1 MAGPPA
7 AGPSAREAALPRL
20 SVHKQRIEPFEIRY
34 RAEGNTRRPAHGHA
48 PLVTVAI
55 GEADRLTMRVASG
68 HPVRTLW
75 VGTFD
80 RADDSGVPL
89 DGGDQFDCLADSACT
104 IATRAGSMNI
114 SVPVAKSVRV
124 VIVREVFALPHGTT
138 LEMVWRFR
146 VSAPSEM

>member
-1 MAGPPA
+1 VAAPQPAGL
-7 AGPSAREAALPRL
+7 SARQRALPQL
-20 SVHKQRIEPFEIRY
+20 SVHKQRIEPSEIRY
-34 RAEGNTRRPAHGHA
+34 RTGGNTRRPAHGHTQPA
-48 PLVTVAI
+48 TVSI
-55 GEADRLTMRVASG
+55 GHADRLAMRVTSG

-89 DGGDQFDCLADSACT
+89 DGGDQFDCLANSACT
-104 IATRAGSMNI
+104 IETRAGSMNI

-124 VIVREVFALPHGTT
+124 VVVREVFTLPHGTT

-146 VSAPSEM
+146 VSAPSGM

>member
-1 MAGPPA
+1 
-7 AGPSAREAALPRL
+7 
-20 SVHKQRIEPFEIRY
+20 
-34 RAEGNTRRPAHGHA
+34 
-48 PLVTVAI
+48 
-55 GEADRLTMRVASG
+55 MRVASG

-104 IATRAGSMNI
+104 VETRAGSMNI
-114 SVPVAKSVRV
+114 YVPIAKRVRV
-124 VIVREVFALPHGTT
+124 VIVREVFTLSHGTT

-146 VSAPSEM
+146 VSAPPEM